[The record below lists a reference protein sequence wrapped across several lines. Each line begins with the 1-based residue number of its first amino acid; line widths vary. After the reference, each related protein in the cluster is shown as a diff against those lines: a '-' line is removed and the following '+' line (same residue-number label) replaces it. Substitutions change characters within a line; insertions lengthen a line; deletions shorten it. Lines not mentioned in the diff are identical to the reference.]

1 MEGVREPLRTGT
13 LLGVHN
19 TCGSRVRFFS
29 HAFDVHW
36 LLASA
41 RRRIS
46 YAEYEGQAT
55 QAAS

>member
-29 HAFDVHW
+29 HAFDVH
-36 LLASA
+36 LGDETGGES
-41 RRRIS
+41 
-46 YAEYEGQAT
+46 G
-55 QAAS
+55 AAPS

>member
-29 HAFDVHW
+29 HVLYVW
-36 LLASA
+36 REPVQIGLEIRLELLLASA
-41 RRRIS
+41 GFEV
-46 YAEYEGQAT
+46 A
-55 QAAS
+55 